1 MCNVEWNSFSILTS
15 PTPMQARTKRR
26 AGSPIFAAIGVAIV
40 ARDHQMT
47 PNPSTCLPPILSAQI
62 PPAICNDNQSLDC
75 HCQYFLL
82 T

>member
-1 MCNVEWNSFSILTS
+1 
-15 PTPMQARTKRR
+15 MQARTKRR

-47 PNPSTCLPPILSAQI
+47 PNPSTCLPPMLSAQI

-75 HCQYFLL
+75 HCHNIFAYFTTVQNFPNYMLCL
-82 T
+82 HH